1 MKIYK
6 YLLAALL
13 AATCLMPAEAL
24 VLEGV
29 AGGRNVS
36 ATMLSGNI
44 VKVTNTPPGGPSPRS
59 RLCLCASGP
68 TAALFRV
75 WESASTVPVC
85 SP

>member
-13 AATCLMPAEAL
+13 AATCMMPAEAL

-44 VKVTNTPPGGPSPRS
+44 EIGR
-59 RLCLCASGP
+59 ASCRE
-68 TAALFRV
+68 RV
-75 WESASTVPVC
+75 
-85 SP
+85 